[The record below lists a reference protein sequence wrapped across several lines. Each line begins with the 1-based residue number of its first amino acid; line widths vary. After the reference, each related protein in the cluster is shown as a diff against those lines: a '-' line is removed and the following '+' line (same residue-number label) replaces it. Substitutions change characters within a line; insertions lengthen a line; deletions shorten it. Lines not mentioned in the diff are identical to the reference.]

1 MAGPPYLEAEY
12 AKVLSELKGI
22 ESYQILK
29 PVDARSDALLKLRTQ
44 ARTER
49 LVVEQ
54 YRSHL
59 SHQMVDHIIAA
70 SERPPHTRLILAP
83 HIGARLATKLADAR
97 LNYLDLSGNC
107 HITLPPFYVHI
118 EGKTPRPA
126 APQDKGVRSA
136 GYQVLFSFLSD
147 PTLLNAPIRTIA
159 EAAGVSRQ
167 PVSDMRD
174 RLFSHDF
181 ILKTSAGT
189 QWNARRKQD
198 ALNLW
203 LHGYETT
210 VRPSLLWR
218 VLRTQESDPQRLEAT
233 LSAVVGSS
241 GSYELRWGGSAA
253 GFRLNGHYRGQR
265 TVAHIRP
272 HPEKLQRELR
282 AVPDPRGNLVIM
294 DAFGTLNWTTNRDTV
309 HPLLVYSEMLSE
321 GSERAR
327 EAAREVFEEH
337 LEGIG
342 STSSESH

>member
-1 MAGPPYLEAEY
+1 MPGASYLDDHY
-12 AKVLSELKGI
+12 LKGLSELDGVK
-22 ESYQILK
+22 SYQVLK
-29 PVDARSDALLKLRTQ
+29 SSDSRFDALLKLRTH

-49 LVVEQ
+49 LVVQQ

-59 SHQMVDHIIAA
+59 SHQMVDHIISAR
-70 SERPPHTRLILAP
+70 EPPPQTRLILAP
-83 HIGARLATKLADAR
+83 HIGSRLATKLADAR

-118 EGKTPRPA
+118 EGKAPRAA
-126 APQDKGVRSA
+126 APEDKGLRSA
-136 GYQVLFSFLSD
+136 GYQVLFAFLSD
-147 PTLLNAPIRTIA
+147 PTLLNAPIRTVA

-174 RLFSHDF
+174 RLSAADS
-181 ILKTSAGT
+181 ILKTSTGT
-189 QWNARRKQD
+189 VWNSRRKQD

-218 VLRTQESDPQRLEAT
+218 TFRTQESNPQRLEAMVST
-233 LSAVVGSS
+233 AVSTS
-241 GSYELRWGGSAA
+241 GSYELRWGGCAA
-253 GFRLNGHYRGQR
+253 GFRLNGHYRGER

-272 HPEKLQRELR
+272 HPEKPLRQIR
-282 AVPDPRGNLVIM
+282 AVPDPTGNLVIM
-294 DAFGTLNWTTNRDTV
+294 DAFGTVNWTPNRDTV

-327 EAAREVFEEH
+327 EAAREVFEKH
-337 LEGIG
+337 LGALEARAQ
-342 STSSESH
+342 